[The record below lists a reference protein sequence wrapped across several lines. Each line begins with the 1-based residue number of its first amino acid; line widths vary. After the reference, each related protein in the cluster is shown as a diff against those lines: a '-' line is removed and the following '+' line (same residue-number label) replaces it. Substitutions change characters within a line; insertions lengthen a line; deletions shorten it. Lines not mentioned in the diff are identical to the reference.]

1 MKLLQ
6 RNGKRGELF
15 KPFETRLDFFRDELE
30 NVFEQAWRAFPT
42 EPWLPVVKP
51 RQQQWPPF
59 NVIEDELGLVIEVEV
74 PGFGPKEVQ
83 VEVEGRLLTVRGIR
97 EQKTHEVPEKKGI
110 TYFERHIDNFERTLT
125 IPEYFD
131 PEKIEA
137 KYEKGT
143 LIIRLLRL
151 PGKAPK
157 IVPIKTI

>member
-6 RNGKRGELF
+6 RNAKRGELF
-15 KPFETRLDFFRDELE
+15 KPFESRLDFFRDELE

-42 EPWLPVVKP
+42 ERWLPAFKQ
-51 RQQQWPPF
+51 REQWPPLE
-59 NVIEDELGLVIEVEV
+59 VVEDEMGLIIELDV
-74 PGFGPKEVQ
+74 PGFGPKDVK
-83 VEVEGRLLTVRGIR
+83 VEIQGRLLTIRGIR
-97 EQKTHEVPEKKGI
+97 EEKCREVPEKKDVLC
-110 TYFERHIDNFERTLT
+110 YERHIGNFERTIT

-143 LIIRLLRL
+143 LIIRIFRL

-157 IVPIKTI
+157 MVPIKEI